1 MNNQYSA
8 LCAEYQQVRRDNL
21 MIDAVSLHLW
31 IVVLALAADY
41 FEIMSVFMYVFMYV
55 LMFMFMLVFISGQ
68 VKSRL

>member
-21 MIDAVSLHLW
+21 MIDAVSLHLY
-31 IVVLALAADY
+31 IVALALAADY
-41 FEIMSVFMYVFMYV
+41 FGVMSVFMYVF
-55 LMFMFMLVFISGQ
+55 MFMFMLVFISGQ

>member
-31 IVVLALAADY
+31 IVAVALAADY
-41 FEIMSVFMYVFMYV
+41 FGITSVFMYVFM
-55 LMFMFMLVFISGQ
+55 FMLVLVFISGQ
-68 VKSRL
+68 VKSHL